1 MYETR
6 IKTKGIP
13 DVVPSLV
20 LKMSIKRVVTASA
33 VRMIAALVGIS
44 LLVYSVMLLPG
55 LIILAIPGTVAL
67 AGKVYDEAKL
77 IQFLRFGDPV
87 RTGHWEDTENHIER
101 IRIKASENRN
111 ISMTF

>member
-1 MYETR
+1 MYEVR
-6 IKTKGIP
+6 IKTPGIQ
-13 DVVPSLV
+13 DVAPSLV
-20 LKMSIKRVVTASA
+20 LLMSIKRVMTGSA
-33 VRMIAALVGIS
+33 IRMVAALGGIG

-87 RTGHWEDTENHIER
+87 RTGHWDDAEICTER
-101 IRIKASENRN
+101 IRIKVSENRN

>member
-1 MYETR
+1 MFEAR
-6 IKTKGIP
+6 IKTQGIP

-20 LKMSIKRVVTASA
+20 LKMSIKRVVTGSA

-87 RTGHWEDTENHIER
+87 RTGHWEDTEICTER

>member
-13 DVVPSLV
+13 DVDPSLV
-20 LKMSIKRVVTASA
+20 LKMSIKRVVTGSA

-87 RTGHWEDTENHIER
+87 RTGHWEDTENRTER